1 MHKENNMEKIYDCV
15 IVGGG
20 PAGLTSAIYLARA
33 GKKCLVLE
41 RETPGGQMVNTT
53 LIENYPGFKSITGT
67 DLSLAM
73 KDQVESLGVKIV
85 QSDVLSYDLH
95 GEIKSL
101 RTYMGLIQTKTV
113 ILALGASNRQLE
125 CQGERRYIGN
135 GVSFCATCD
144 GSLYANKTVAVVGGG
159 NTAFTDVIYLS
170 NICKKVYIIHRRDA
184 FRADDILIKKVDELA
199 SANKVEYLLNTTI
212 VDITGKEK
220 VNAIDI
226 LNKLT
231 GETKTLLIDGVFVA
245 IGRTPDTALLQDL
258 IELDSSG
265 YIVTDSDMKTSLPGV
280 FAAGDARVKKL
291 RQIVTATSD
300 GAIAALGVIN
310 YLN

>member
-1 MHKENNMEKIYDCV
+1 MEKIYDCV

-41 RETPGGQMVNTT
+41 REIPGGQMVNTT

-170 NICKKVYIIHRRDA
+170 NICKKVYLIHRRDA

>member
-1 MHKENNMEKIYDCV
+1 MEKIYDCV

-41 RETPGGQMVNTT
+41 REIPGGQMVNTT
-53 LIENYPGFKSITGT
+53 IIENYPGFKSITGT

-101 RTYMGLIQTKTV
+101 RTYTGQIQTKTV

-170 NICKKVYIIHRRDA
+170 NICKKVYLIHRRDA

-199 SANKVEYLLNTTI
+199 SAKKVEYLLNTTI

-220 VNAIDI
+220 VNAIDL
-226 LNKLT
+226 LNKVT
-231 GETKTLLIDGVFVA
+231 GETKTLPIDGVFVA

-265 YIVTDSDMKTSLPGV
+265 YIVTDNDMKTSLPGV

>member
-1 MHKENNMEKIYDCV
+1 MEKIYDCV

-41 RETPGGQMVNTT
+41 REIPGGQMVNTT

-101 RTYMGLIQTKTV
+101 RTYMSLIQTKTV

-170 NICKKVYIIHRRDA
+170 NICKKVYLIHRRDA

>member
-1 MHKENNMEKIYDCV
+1 MEKIYDCV

-170 NICKKVYIIHRRDA
+170 NICKKVYLIHRRDA

>member
-1 MHKENNMEKIYDCV
+1 MEKIYDCV

-170 NICKKVYIIHRRDA
+170 NICKKVYLIHRRDA

-199 SANKVEYLLNTTI
+199 NANKVEYLLNTTI

>member
-1 MHKENNMEKIYDCV
+1 MEKIYDCV

-170 NICKKVYIIHRRDA
+170 NICKKVYLIHRRDA

-265 YIVTDSDMKTSLPGV
+265 YIVTDNDMKTSLPGV
-280 FAAGDARVKKL
+280 FAAGDTRVKKL

>member
-1 MHKENNMEKIYDCV
+1 M
-15 IVGGG
+15 
-20 PAGLTSAIYLARA
+20 
-33 GKKCLVLE
+33 
-41 RETPGGQMVNTT
+41 
-53 LIENYPGFKSITGT
+53 
-67 DLSLAM
+67 
-73 KDQVESLGVKIV
+73 
-85 QSDVLSYDLH
+85 
-95 GEIKSL
+95 
-101 RTYMGLIQTKTV
+101 
-113 ILALGASNRQLE
+113 
-125 CQGERRYIGN
+125 
-135 GVSFCATCD
+135 
-144 GSLYANKTVAVVGGG
+144 
-159 NTAFTDVIYLS
+159 
-170 NICKKVYIIHRRDA
+170 
-184 FRADDILIKKVDELA
+184 IKKVDELA

-231 GETKTLLIDGVFVA
+231 GKTKTLPIDGVFVA

-280 FAAGDARVKKL
+280 FAAGDARGKKL

>member
-1 MHKENNMEKIYDCV
+1 MEKIYDCV

>member
-1 MHKENNMEKIYDCV
+1 MEKIYDCV

-41 RETPGGQMVNTT
+41 RETPGGQMVNTS

-170 NICKKVYIIHRRDA
+170 NICKKVYLIHRRDA

-231 GETKTLLIDGVFVA
+231 GETKTLPIDGVFVA

>member
-170 NICKKVYIIHRRDA
+170 NICKKVYLIHRRDA

-265 YIVTDSDMKTSLPGV
+265 YIVTDNDMKTSLPGV
-280 FAAGDARVKKL
+280 FAAGDTRVKKL